1 MKPPFRTALLVLAAI
16 ALSACATGPKPVYP
30 PILGTWMYDY
40 AASLDETGD
49 LPQVPQE
56 WLSELKPDED
66 KTRDRL
72 LVLMNPPELI
82 AIETMG
88 KRLYIHGGGR
98 FERVYFLDGTPSSP
112 TSVVTFSEQSIVAVH
127 TEPEMTLTETW
138 EVSPNRSTLVV
149 SIRVE
154 TSKLPT
160 PLEVRRIY
168 RSSSSF

>member
-1 MKPPFRTALLVLAAI
+1 MTRLGNATLVATLLLV
-16 ALSACATGPKPVYP
+16 LSACATGPKPVYP
-30 PILGTWMYDY
+30 PLTGTWMYDY
-40 AASLDETGD
+40 AASLDETGE
-49 LPQVPQE
+49 LPQMPQE
-56 WLSELKPDED
+56 WLSELKREED

-72 LVLMNPPELI
+72 LVLMNPPELL

-88 KRLYIHGGGR
+88 KRLYIQGGGR

-112 TSVVTFSEQSIVAVH
+112 NSVVTFTEQSIVAVH

-154 TSKLPT
+154 TSKLPK
-160 PLEVRRIY
+160 PLVVRRVY
-168 RSSSSF
+168 RSSGSF

>member
-1 MKPPFRTALLVLAAI
+1 
-16 ALSACATGPKPVYP
+16 
-30 PILGTWMYDY
+30 MYDY

-56 WLSELKPDED
+56 WLSELKRDED

-72 LVLMNPPELI
+72 LVLMNPPELL
-82 AIETMG
+82 AIEKVG
-88 KRLYIHGGGR
+88 KRLIIQGGGR
-98 FERVYFLDGTPSSP
+98 FERVYLLDGTPPTP

-138 EVSPNRSTLVV
+138 EVSPNLSTLVV
-149 SIRVE
+149 SIKVE
-154 TSKLPT
+154 TSKLPK

-168 RSSSSF
+168 RSSRTF